1 MKIWH
6 LTQDNLEL
14 REFRKKR
21 EEISFENRNL
31 PFKAGELE
39 HMMVYNLIHNPDEN
53 IWDKL

>member
-14 REFRKKR
+14 GDFRKKR
-21 EEISFENRNL
+21 EELSFENRNL
-31 PFKAGELE
+31 PFKAGELK